1 MEVMPERRMITGETW
16 DEAVERFIRTFP
28 KNWKELPIAERRD
41 FINRFRSGI
50 I

>member
-1 MEVMPERRMITGETW
+1 MITGETYG
-16 DEAVERFIRTFP
+16 EAVERFTRTFP
-28 KNWKELPIAERRD
+28 KNWKELSIAERRD

>member
-1 MEVMPERRMITGETW
+1 MTERRMITGETRE
-16 DEAVERFIRTFP
+16 EAINRLRRTFP
-28 KNWKELPIAERRD
+28 KNWKELSIAERRD